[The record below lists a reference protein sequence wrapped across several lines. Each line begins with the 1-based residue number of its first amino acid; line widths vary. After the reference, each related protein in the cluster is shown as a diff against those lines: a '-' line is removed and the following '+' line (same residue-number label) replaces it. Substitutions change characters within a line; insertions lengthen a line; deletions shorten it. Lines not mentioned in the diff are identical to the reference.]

1 MKIIDRT
8 SFTEVGGELGDQ
20 ERPTLERIDM
30 KLGRFNYRRIDEI

>member
-20 ERPTLERIDM
+20 ERPTLEKIDM
-30 KLGRFNYRRIDEI
+30 KLGRFN